1 MKVEDWKA
9 VIDVHLHGAFN
20 VCRATIELFREQQ
33 DGAYALFTSTSGV
46 IGNIGQANYGA
57 AKLGVH
63 GLSHIIAMENASCNV
78 RAKVIAPFA
87 WKRMLG
93 TIPVKDEASRVRV
106 ERLKTFMRARK
117 RVVEGKS
124 VFVRVDNGGRGI
136 IKKKKD

>member
-1 MKVEDWKA
+1 MFHKMKVEDWKA

-78 RAKVIAPFA
+78 RSEEHTSE
-87 WKRMLG
+87 LQ
-93 TIPVKDEASRVRV
+93 S
-106 ERLKTFMRARK
+106 LMRISYA
-117 RVVEGKS
+117 
-124 VFVRVDNGGRGI
+124 VFCL
-136 IKKKKD
+136 KKKKQHNK

>member
-1 MKVEDWKA
+1 MFHKMKVEDWKA

-78 RAKVIAPFA
+78 RANVIAPFA
-87 WKRMLG
+87 WTRMIG
-93 TIPVKDEASRVRV
+93 TIPVKEIGRASCRERVCQ
-106 ERLKTFMRARK
+106 
-117 RVVEGKS
+117 S
-124 VFVRVDNGGRGI
+124 V
-136 IKKKKD
+136 

>member
-1 MKVEDWKA
+1 MTVFFCFCKQKTAYEMRISDWSS
-9 VIDVHLHGAFN
+9 DVCSSDL
-20 VCRATIELFREQQ
+20 Q

-78 RAKVIAPFA
+78 RANVIAPFA
-87 WKRMLG
+87 WTRMIG

-106 ERLKTFMRARK
+106 EIGRASCRERGGQYVSIQVVAVPFNKKTTK
-117 RVVEGKS
+117 
-124 VFVRVDNGGRGI
+124 
-136 IKKKKD
+136 

>member
-1 MKVEDWKA
+1 MFHKMKVEDWKA

-63 GLSHIIAMENASCNV
+63 GLSHIRSEEHTSELQSLM
-78 RAKVIAPFA
+78 
-87 WKRMLG
+87 
-93 TIPVKDEASRVRV
+93 
-106 ERLKTFMRARK
+106 RLSYA
-117 RVVEGKS
+117 
-124 VFVRVDNGGRGI
+124 VFCL
-136 IKKKKD
+136 KKKQHTKSYQPTVTVRQPHAPNPKHGDLLMRGYD